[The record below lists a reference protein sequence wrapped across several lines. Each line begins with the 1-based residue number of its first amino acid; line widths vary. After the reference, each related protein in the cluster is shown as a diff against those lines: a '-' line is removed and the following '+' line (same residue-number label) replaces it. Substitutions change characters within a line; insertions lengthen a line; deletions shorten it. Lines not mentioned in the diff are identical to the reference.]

1 MSHRIV
7 SLIDMDCFYCQ
18 VESRI
23 NADLVGKPM
32 AVVQYNSWKGGGI
45 IAVNYEARG
54 FGVTRQ
60 MRGDEA
66 MKKCSEIILVKVP
79 EVRGK
84 ADLTKYRDA
93 GKEVIE
99 VLLQFGGKVE
109 RASIDEA
116 YIDISGL
123 VEEEVEKLVSLDAKI
138 DAEDLPNTFIVG
150 HDRDSATFLKS
161 VYDGSDLS
169 IDDLRLAVGAKIV
182 EKMRSEIFRQ
192 TKFRCSAGIA
202 HNKMLA
208 KFACGINKPNKQTI
222 LPQDQ
227 VPQLFTSVP
236 IAKLRGLGG
245 KLGLDV
251 SMKLN
256 CEHISDL
263 AKISISDLRKIYD
276 EKTAHW
282 LFNVSRGIDTEEVKE
297 RDLPKSIGCSKNFR
311 GPEMLDSKEKVE
323 HWMTQL
329 CEELTIRLN
338 KDQEANKRIARGLT
352 ISVTQENTGHRTLS
366 GPLSSYETPK
376 VVRQAMELISKLNQ
390 SKDKQFWK
398 PKLLNLSACASKFE
412 ESGAQ
417 GKNSSLATF
426 LFGPKNSSSSFGS
439 NLETTSNNLVDCGDD
454 LQSDADKTEPS
465 DLAKELF
472 PGLWDPIPNLNYDQ
486 SLLDSVPYKLKT
498 EIRHR
503 LELLKNQKVD
513 SVQGESEQEKTLPCN
528 SNEMTEIEKQTG
540 HRNLCLSNQSSSN
553 AIEDDFEQCPKC
565 TALVSPFSL
574 PEHLDMHLAKELH
587 KEIQQDLKRS
597 IDLAKCDSKQNN
609 IENKKRKHNSKT
621 ESNIKKQANITS
633 FFIQK

>member
-1 MSHRIV
+1 
-7 SLIDMDCFYCQ
+7 MDCFYCQ

-32 AVVQYNSWKGGGI
+32 AVVQYNAWKGGGI
-45 IAVNYEARG
+45 IAVNYEARE

-116 YIDISGL
+116 YLDISRL
-123 VEEEVEKLVSLDAKI
+123 VEEEVEKIISLGAKI
-138 DAEDLPNTFIVG
+138 YAEDLPNTFIVG
-150 HDRDSATFLKS
+150 HDRDPATFLKS

-182 EKMRSEIFRQ
+182 EKMRYEIFKQ

-251 SMKLN
+251 SMKLK

-297 RDLPKSIGCSKNFR
+297 RDLPKSIGCGKNFR

-352 ISVTQENTGHRTLS
+352 ISVTQENIGHRTLS

-426 LFGPKNSSSSFGS
+426 LIGPKYSSSSFRS
-439 NLETTSNNLVDCGDD
+439 NLDTPSNNFEDCGDD
-454 LQSDADKTEPS
+454 LHRDGDKTEPS
-465 DLAKELF
+465 NLAMELF
-472 PGLWDPIPNLNYDQ
+472 PGLWDPIPNLSYDQ
-486 SLLDSVPYKLKT
+486 TLLDCIPLKLKT
-498 EIRHR
+498 EIKNR
-503 LELLKNQKVD
+503 LELLRNQKVD
-513 SVQGESEQEKTLPCN
+513 SKQGESEQDKTYPCD
-528 SNEMTEIEKQTG
+528 SNEMTEME
-540 HRNLCLSNQSSSN
+540 NQIGDGNYSFSAGESSSN
-553 AIEDDFEQCPKC
+553 AIEQDFEQCPKC
-565 TALVSPFSL
+565 SALVSPFSL

-609 IENKKRKHNSKT
+609 MDSKKRKCNSKN
-621 ESNIKKQANITS
+621 ESNTKKQANITS